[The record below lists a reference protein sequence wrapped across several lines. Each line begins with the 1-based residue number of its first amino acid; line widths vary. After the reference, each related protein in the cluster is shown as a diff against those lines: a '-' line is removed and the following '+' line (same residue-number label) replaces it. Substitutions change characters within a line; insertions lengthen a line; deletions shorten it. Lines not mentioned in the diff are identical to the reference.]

1 MGRTKISC
9 GQIRVHQQEVKC
21 KLSRSEVVSFLAGFC
36 ISMICL
42 YKSVKKF
49 YSQFTP
55 PRICIYLHINRLH
68 SLARRVL
75 LFGTNMNK
83 NLTTLL

>member
-42 YKSVKKF
+42 YKSVKKL
-49 YSQFTP
+49 YTQFTP
-55 PRICIYLHINRLH
+55 PEFTSIYISIGYIVWHAECYYLVR
-68 SLARRVL
+68 
-75 LFGTNMNK
+75 T
-83 NLTTLL
+83 